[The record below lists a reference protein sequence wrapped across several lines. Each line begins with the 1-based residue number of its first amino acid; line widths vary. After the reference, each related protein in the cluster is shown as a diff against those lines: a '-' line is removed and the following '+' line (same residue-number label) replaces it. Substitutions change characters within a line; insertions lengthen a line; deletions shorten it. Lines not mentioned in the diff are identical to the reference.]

1 MKEKIQN
8 LLKTAQEN
16 KNRSSENMV
25 LRHKNKHPPSG
36 YEKGDSWNNERWEK
50 EDKKEPILLSTKTI
64 KKNLKIVD
72 VCGDGNYF
80 FGAIA
85 R

>member
-1 MKEKIQN
+1 MEEKIQN

-16 KNRSSENMV
+16 KNRSSENMI
-25 LRHKNKHPPSG
+25 LSHKNKHPPSG
-36 YEKGDSWNNERWEK
+36 YEKGDSCNNERWKK

-80 FGAIA
+80 FGAIG